1 MGDIVLNKMSD
12 DDEGNRDKRGF
23 NFGGNES
30 TGGSMSGR
38 QHMELVYNMSMDQ
51 VIRLGWVQLYL
62 FSIIVFFAFLW
73 FGFVFFK
80 KAREQHVEEEVSL
93 NSILLMGLWVAVM
106 ARMVFVVKSPDIF
119 IDNWIR
125 VVFLKEYAGM
135 DGWGAVLG
143 LLVATV
149 IVVRKT
155 KQKMF
160 DWLDLVSLALAA
172 ALPVIEAGRLVIGH
186 GGLLMGVVP
195 EMGLR
200 ASLLLVLFWSLW
212 KLEKEY
218 RTFDWYRHNKTQART
233 GFVTATLVL
242 GYGVFKIVMVLLV
255 GAGGRWVDLW
265 TGLGLI
271 LIGGAIL
278 YFRSGRKLLDG
289 KIKIEEIGLELVRIV
304 NEKKK
309 MIRHGINKRVK

>member
-1 MGDIVLNKMSD
+1 
-12 DDEGNRDKRGF
+12 
-23 NFGGNES
+23 
-30 TGGSMSGR
+30 
-38 QHMELVYNMSMDQ
+38 MELVYNIGMNQ
-51 VIRLGWVQLYL
+51 VIHLGWVQLYL
-62 FSIIVFFAFLW
+62 FSVIVLFAFLW

-80 KAREQHVEEEVSL
+80 KAREHHIEEEVSL

-106 ARMVFVVKSPDIF
+106 ARTLFVIKNPDIF
-119 IDNWIR
+119 TDNWIR
-125 VVFLKEYAGM
+125 VVFLKEHAGM

-143 LLVATV
+143 LLVAAM

-200 ASLLLVLFWSLW
+200 ASLLLILFWGLW

-233 GFVTATLVL
+233 GFVTAMLVL
-242 GYGVFKIVMVLLV
+242 GYGVFKIIMVLLV
-255 GAGGRWVDLW
+255 GAGGRWGDLGV
-265 TGLGLI
+265 GLGLI
-271 LIGGAIL
+271 LIGGTIL

-289 KIKIEEIGLELVRIV
+289 RVKIEEIGLELAKIV

>member
-1 MGDIVLNKMSD
+1 
-12 DDEGNRDKRGF
+12 
-23 NFGGNES
+23 
-30 TGGSMSGR
+30 
-38 QHMELVYNMSMDQ
+38 MDQ
-51 VIRLGWVQLYL
+51 VIHLGWVQLYL
-62 FSIIVFFAFLW
+62 FSLIVLFAFLW

-80 KAREQHVEEEVSL
+80 KAREHHIEEEVSL

-106 ARMVFVVKSPDIF
+106 ARTVFAIKNLDIF
-119 IDNWIR
+119 AGNWIR
-125 VVFLKEYAGM
+125 IVFLKEYVGM
-135 DGWGAVLG
+135 DGWGAILG
-143 LLVATV
+143 LLIATT

-172 ALPVIEAGRLVIGH
+172 TLPVVEAGRLVIGH

-200 ASLLLVLFWSLW
+200 AGLLLSLFWILW

-218 RTFDWYRHNKTQART
+218 RTYDWYRNNKTQANT
-233 GFVTATLVL
+233 GFVTAGLIL
-242 GYGVFKIVMVLLV
+242 GYGVFEILMVLLV
-255 GAGGRWVDLW
+255 GIKGNWIDLW
-265 TGLGLI
+265 TGLGLV

-278 YFRSGRKLLDG
+278 YFRSGRKLLEDNVKVKEFALKLTEG
-289 KIKIEEIGLELVRIV
+289 V
-304 NEKKK
+304 NRRKR

>member
-1 MGDIVLNKMSD
+1 MNKMSNK
-12 DDEGNRDKRGF
+12 DERNRNKRGF
-23 NFGGNES
+23 NFSGDES
-30 TGGSMSGR
+30 TGGSVGGR
-38 QHMELVYNMSMDQ
+38 QHMELVYNIGMNQ
-51 VIRLGWVQLYL
+51 VIHLGWVQLYL
-62 FSIIVFFAFLW
+62 FSVIVFFAFLW

-80 KAREQHVEEEVSL
+80 KAREHHIEEEVSL
-93 NSILLMGLWVAVM
+93 NSILLMGLWVAVI
-106 ARMVFVVKSPDIF
+106 ARMVFAIKNPDIF
-119 IDNWIR
+119 ANNWIR

-143 LLVATV
+143 LLVATT

-186 GGLLMGVVP
+186 GGLLMGVIP

-200 ASLLLVLFWSLW
+200 ASLLLGLFWGLW
-212 KLEKEY
+212 KMEKEY

-233 GFVTATLVL
+233 GFVTAVLAL
-242 GYGVFKIVMVLLV
+242 GYGVFKIIMVLV
-255 GAGGRWVDLW
+255 IGAGGRWIDLW

-271 LIGGAIL
+271 LIGGIIL

-289 KIKIEEIGLELVRIV
+289 KIKIEEIGLELAKIV

-309 MIRHGINKRVK
+309 TIRHGINKRVK